1 MKPSLRGRKD
11 EAIFSTRRLLR
22 SARNDETNNN
32 METKIIQI
40 TSGKGPAEC
49 CLAVALALR
58 EMLKE
63 AKAQGLKHEVIDRFP
78 GQENGTL
85 ASASLKIDGKGAVAF
100 SESWEGVLQWIA
112 QSPYRKFHKRKN
124 WFIGISVYDTSLLP
138 EWKEKDIVFQ
148 TMRSSGPGGQ
158 NVNKVES
165 AVRALHV
172 PSGVQVAVSDSR
184 SQLQNKKLAI
194 ERLKEAFTLWQI
206 AVLQKTQQ
214 EQWQNHNGLERGNPA
229 RVYAGKEFKRTKAHG
244 TA

>member
-1 MKPSLRGRKD
+1 
-11 EAIFSTRRLLR
+11 
-22 SARNDETNNN
+22 

-49 CLAVALALR
+49 CLEVALALK

-63 AKAQGLKHEVIDRFP
+63 AKASGLQYEIIDRFP

-85 ASASLKIDGKGAVAF
+85 ASATLKLDGKGVTAF
-100 SESWEGVLQWIA
+100 AESWQGSLLWIA

-124 WFIGISVYDTSLLP
+124 WFIGISVYDLSMLP
-138 EWKEKDIVFQ
+138 EWKEKDITFQ

-184 SQLQNKKLAI
+184 SQLQNRKLAV
-194 ERLKEAFTLWQI
+194 ERLREAFTLWQI
-206 AVLQKTQQ
+206 TVLQKVQQ
-214 EQWQNHNGLERGNPA
+214 EQWQNHNELERGNPA
-229 RVYAGKEFKRTKAHG
+229 RTYSGKEFKRFKTHG

>member
-1 MKPSLRGRKD
+1 M
-11 EAIFSTRRLLR
+11 T
-22 SARNDETNNN
+22 

-49 CLAVALALR
+49 CLAVALALK

-63 AKAQGLKHEVIDRFP
+63 AKASGLKHEIIDRFP
-78 GQENGTL
+78 AQENGTL
-85 ASASLKIDGKGAVAF
+85 ASATLKLDGKGVATF
-100 SESWEGVLQWIA
+100 AESWKGALLWIA

-124 WFIGISVYDTSLLP
+124 WFIGISVYDLSMLP
-138 EWKEKDIVFQ
+138 EWKEKDITFQ

-184 SQLQNKKLAI
+184 SQLQNKKLAV

-206 AVLQKTQQ
+206 TVLQKTQQ
-214 EQWQNHNGLERGNPA
+214 EQWQNHNELERGNPA
-229 RVYAGKEFKRTKAHG
+229 RTYAGKEFKKTKTHG

>member
-1 MKPSLRGRKD
+1 
-11 EAIFSTRRLLR
+11 
-22 SARNDETNNN
+22 

-49 CLAVALALR
+49 CLAVALALK

-63 AKAQGLKHEVIDRFP
+63 AKTSGLQHEIIDRFP

-85 ASASLKIDGKGAVAF
+85 ASATLKLEGKGVAAIA
-100 SESWEGVLQWIA
+100 ESWQGSLLWIA

-124 WFIGISVYDTSLLP
+124 WFIGISVYDLSMLP
-138 EWKEKDIVFQ
+138 EWKEKDITFQ

-184 SQLQNKKLAI
+184 SQLQNKKLAV
-194 ERLKEAFTLWQI
+194 ERLREAFTLWQI
-206 AVLQKTQQ
+206 TVLQKVQQ
-214 EQWQNHNGLERGNPA
+214 EQWQNHNELERGNPA
-229 RVYAGKEFKRTKAHG
+229 RIYAGKEFKRTKTHG

>member
-1 MKPSLRGRKD
+1 
-11 EAIFSTRRLLR
+11 
-22 SARNDETNNN
+22 

-49 CLAVALALR
+49 CLAVALALK

-63 AKAQGLKHEVIDRFP
+63 AKASGLQHEIIDRFP
-78 GQENGTL
+78 AQENGTL
-85 ASASLKIDGKGAVAF
+85 ASATLKLEGKGVTAF
-100 SESWEGVLQWIA
+100 TESWKGSLLWIA

-124 WFIGISVYDTSLLP
+124 WFIGISVYDLSMLP
-138 EWKEKDIVFQ
+138 EWKEKDITFQ

-184 SQLQNKKLAI
+184 SQLQNRKLAV
-194 ERLKEAFTLWQI
+194 ERLREAFTLWQI
-206 AVLQKTQQ
+206 TVLQKVQQ
-214 EQWQNHNGLERGNPA
+214 EQWQNHNELERGNPA
-229 RVYAGKEFKRTKAHG
+229 RIYAGKEFKRTKTHG

>member
-1 MKPSLRGRKD
+1 
-11 EAIFSTRRLLR
+11 
-22 SARNDETNNN
+22 

-49 CLAVALALR
+49 CLAVALALK
-58 EMLKE
+58 EMIRE
-63 AKAQGLKHEVIDRFP
+63 AKASGLKHEVIDRFP

-85 ASASLKIDGKGAVAF
+85 ASAALKLEGKSVAAF
-100 SESWEGVLQWIA
+100 AESWDGVLQWIA

-124 WFIGISVYDTSLLP
+124 WFIGISVYDQSLLP
-138 EWKEKDIVFQ
+138 EWKEQDIAFQ

-172 PSGVQVAVSDSR
+172 PSGVQVVVSDSR

-194 ERLKEAFTLWQI
+194 ERLKEAVTRWQMN
-206 AVLQKTQQ
+206 VLQKAQQ
-214 EQWQNHNGLERGNPA
+214 EQWQNHNELERGNPV
-229 RVYAGKEFKRTKAHG
+229 RVYTGKEFKRTKTHG

>member
-1 MKPSLRGRKD
+1 M
-11 EAIFSTRRLLR
+11 LR
-22 SARNDETNNN
+22 SARHDETNNN

-49 CLAVALALR
+49 CLAVALALK
-58 EMLKE
+58 EMLRE
-63 AKAQGLKHEVIDRFP
+63 AKASGLQHEVIDRFP

-85 ASASLKIDGKGAVAF
+85 ASATLKLDGKGAAAF
-100 SESWEGVLQWIA
+100 MESWNGVLLWIA

-124 WFIGISVYDTSLLP
+124 WFIGISVYDQAMLP

-184 SQLQNKKLAI
+184 SQLQNKKLAV
-194 ERLKEAFTLWQI
+194 ERLKAAFTLWQI
-206 AVLQKTQQ
+206 TVLQKTQQ
-214 EQWQNHNGLERGNPA
+214 EQWQNHNGLERGNPV
-229 RVYAGKEFKRTKAHG
+229 RVYAGKDFIKQKTNG

>member
-1 MKPSLRGRKD
+1 
-11 EAIFSTRRLLR
+11 
-22 SARNDETNNN
+22 

-49 CLAVALALR
+49 CLAVALALK

-63 AKAQGLKHEVIDRFP
+63 AKASGLQHEVISRFP
-78 GQENGTL
+78 AQENGTL
-85 ASASLKIDGKGAVAF
+85 ASATLKLEGKGAGSFA
-100 SESWEGVLQWIA
+100 ESWKGVLQWIA

-124 WFIGISVYDTSLLP
+124 WFIGISVYDRSVLP
-138 EWKEKDIVFQ
+138 EWKERDIVFQ

-184 SQLQNKKLAI
+184 SQLQNKKLAV
-194 ERLKEAFTLWQI
+194 ERLREAFTLWQI
-206 AVLQKTQQ
+206 GVLQKTQQ
-214 EQWQNHNGLERGNPA
+214 EQWQNHHELERGNPA
-229 RVYAGKEFKRTKAHG
+229 RVYAGKEFKRN
-244 TA
+244 

>member
-1 MKPSLRGRKD
+1 M
-11 EAIFSTRRLLR
+11 
-22 SARNDETNNN
+22 
-32 METKIIQI
+32 
-40 TSGKGPAEC
+40 
-49 CLAVALALR
+49 
-58 EMLKE
+58 
-63 AKAQGLKHEVIDRFP
+63 
-78 GQENGTL
+78 
-85 ASASLKIDGKGAVAF
+85 
-100 SESWEGVLQWIA
+100 
-112 QSPYRKFHKRKN
+112 
-124 WFIGISVYDTSLLP
+124 
-138 EWKEKDIVFQ
+138 
-148 TMRSSGPGGQ
+148 
-158 NVNKVES
+158 NKVES

>member
-1 MKPSLRGRKD
+1 MLRPTSFR
-11 EAIFSTRRLLR
+11 
-22 SARNDETNNN
+22 RNDETTNN

-49 CLAVALALR
+49 CLAVALSLR
-58 EMLKE
+58 EMLRE
-63 AKAQGLKHEVIDRFP
+63 AKALGLEYEIIDRFP

-85 ASASLKIDGKGAVAF
+85 ASAILKLHGRGSGLFA
-100 SESWEGVLQWIA
+100 ESWDGVLQWIA

-124 WFIGISVYDTSLLP
+124 WFIGITVYDNSVMP

-165 AVRALHV
+165 AVRAQHV

-184 SQLQNKKLAI
+184 SQLQNKKLAV

-206 AVLQKTQQ
+206 SVLKKTQQ
-214 EQWQNHNGLERGNPA
+214 EQWLNHHELERGNPA
-229 RVYAGKEFKRTKAHG
+229 RVYAGKEFKRIKNNG

>member
-1 MKPSLRGRKD
+1 VLNK
-11 EAIFSTRRLLR
+11 
-22 SARNDETNNN
+22 NQ

-49 CLAVALALR
+49 CLAVALALK
-58 EMLKE
+58 EMLRE
-63 AKAQGLKHEVIDRFP
+63 AKASGLQHEVIGRFP
-78 GQENGTL
+78 AQEKGTL
-85 ASASLKIDGKGAVAF
+85 ASATLKLEGKGVNAF
-100 SESWEGVLQWIA
+100 AESWKGVLQWIA

-138 EWKEKDIVFQ
+138 EWKEKDIAFR

-172 PSGVQVAVSDSR
+172 PSGLQVAVSDSR
-184 SQLQNKKLAI
+184 SQLQNRKLAV
-194 ERLKEAFTLWQI
+194 ERLKEVFTLWQI
-206 AVLQKTQQ
+206 NALQNIQQ
-214 EQWQNHNGLERGNPA
+214 EQWKDHHELERGNPV
-229 RVYAGKEFKRTKAHG
+229 RVYTGKEFKKERTHR